1 MKTKTQEAIRNYLLE
16 NPSERLEICNEINC
30 FNNSM
35 DFVDTTT
42 IQELAE
48 TMDAYTLASAI
59 IYGDVKN
66 LDLPVKFD
74 GYANLKSIYPYD
86 LEGESEDY
94 IDEILKKYFEGNND
108 DFELIW
114 CLLQF
119 QMWFCRWCV

>member
-1 MKTKTQEAIRNYLLE
+1 MNTKTKQEIKNYLLE
-16 NPSERLEICNEINC
+16 NPSKRLQICKQINC

-48 TMDAYTLASAI
+48 TMDAYTLAGAI

-74 GYANLKSIYPYD
+74 GYENLKSIYPYD
-86 LEGESEDY
+86 LEDESESY
-94 IDEILKKYFEGNND
+94 IDEIIEHIDDYEFQHLNNIDLEILYD
-108 DFELIW
+108 DYESE
-114 CLLQF
+114 
-119 QMWFCRWCV
+119 V

>member
-1 MKTKTQEAIRNYLLE
+1 MKTKTQEVIKEYLLE

-35 DFVDTTT
+35 DFVEITT

-86 LEGESEDY
+86 LEDESEDY
-94 IDEILKKYFEGNND
+94 IDEIIEHIDDYGFQYLNNIDLEILYD
-108 DFELIW
+108 DYESE
-114 CLLQF
+114 
-119 QMWFCRWCV
+119 V

>member
-1 MKTKTQEAIRNYLLE
+1 MNTKTKQEIRNYLLE
-16 NPSERLEICNEINC
+16 NPSERLQICKQINC

-48 TMDAYTLASAI
+48 TMDAYTLAGAI

-74 GYANLKSIYPYD
+74 GYENLKSIHSYD
-86 LEGESEDY
+86 LEDESESY
-94 IDEILKKYFEGNND
+94 IDEIIEHIDDYEFQYLNNIDLEILYD
-108 DFELIW
+108 DYESE
-114 CLLQF
+114 
-119 QMWFCRWCV
+119 V

>member
-1 MKTKTQEAIRNYLLE
+1 MKTKTQEVIKEYLLE

-94 IDEILKKYFEGNND
+94 IDEIIEHIDDYGFQYLNNIDLEILYD
-108 DFELIW
+108 DYESE
-114 CLLQF
+114 
-119 QMWFCRWCV
+119 V